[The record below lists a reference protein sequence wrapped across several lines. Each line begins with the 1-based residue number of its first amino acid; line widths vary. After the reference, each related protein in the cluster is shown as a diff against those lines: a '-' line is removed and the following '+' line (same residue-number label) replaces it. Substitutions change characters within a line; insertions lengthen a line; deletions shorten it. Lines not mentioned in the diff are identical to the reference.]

1 MKNNLRP
8 IKYGSEEYVALDV
21 NELKLFSIKLF
32 TSRNDKI
39 VLEYI
44 PSDQTVIVSN
54 LSDDIVQITKLMH
67 FDGTISYVSIYGKVD
82 YHKNLNLLEIDRI
95 FNKLCKDNA
104 INQAFLDRLRSE
116 YPEELL

>member
-8 IKYGSEEYVALDV
+8 IKYGNEEYVALDV
-21 NELKLFSIKLF
+21 NDLKSFSVKLF

-39 VLEYI
+39 VLEYFSI
-44 PSDQTVIVSN
+44 YQTVFVSN
-54 LSDDIVQITKLMH
+54 LSDDTIQATKLQH
-67 FDGTISYVSIYGKVD
+67 FDGTIIYVPIYGKVD
-82 YHKNLNLLEIDRI
+82 YHKNLNLLEIDRV

-104 INQAFLDRLRSE
+104 INQAFLDRLQSE